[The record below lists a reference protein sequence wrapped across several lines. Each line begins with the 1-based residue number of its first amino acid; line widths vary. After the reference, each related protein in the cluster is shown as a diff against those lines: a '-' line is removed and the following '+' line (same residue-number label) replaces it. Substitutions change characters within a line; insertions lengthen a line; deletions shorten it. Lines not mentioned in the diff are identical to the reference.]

1 MPFINV
7 KTNAKLTAEQA
18 EAIKSQFGEA
28 IMTIPGKTEGWL
40 MVGLEDGYQ
49 LYFRGTQE
57 PAAMVSVSL
66 FGSPSPDATDAL
78 TGALTAILNEALGIS
93 ADRIYVS
100 YMMTNQWGWNGSNF

>member
-18 EAIKSQFGEA
+18 EAVKSQLGEA
-28 IMTIPGKTEGWL
+28 ITTIPGKTEGWL

-49 LYFRGTQE
+49 LYFRGTAE
-57 PAAMVSVSL
+57 PAAMVSVSV
-66 FGSPSPDATDAL
+66 FGSPSAEAMDAL
-78 TGALTAILNEALGIS
+78 TGALTGILHAALDIP

-100 YMMTNQWGWNGSNF
+100 YV